1 MQAESPPT
9 SWQVAESVLLDPLE
23 QSKLLAYARERFGI
37 GADDA
42 RDLVQ
47 ETALELLRQQ
57 SVVESPRGFIFAV
70 FRSRCC
76 RFLDACR
83 RTREVFVAPPAE
95 QIEPREEC
103 PAPSADSE
111 QQFALREALQ
121 VISSSCRRLLAAYYV
136 EGKTLVETARRLEM
150 ATTGVSKT
158 FNRCL
163 QRLRRCLS

>member
-1 MQAESPPT
+1 MHAESPPT
-9 SWQVAESVLLDPLE
+9 TWQVAENFLLNPKE
-23 QSKLLAYARERFGI
+23 QGKLVSYARERFGI

-42 RDLVQ
+42 QDLVQ

-57 SVVESPRGFIFAV
+57 TRVESPQGFIFAV

-76 RFLDACR
+76 RFLEACR
-83 RTREVFVAPPAE
+83 RGREVFAPQPD
-95 QIEPREEC
+95 REEF
-103 PAPSADSE
+103 AEDSSGPDPGTE
-111 QQFALREALQ
+111 RNLALREALR
-121 VISSSCRRLLAAYYV
+121 VVSSSCRRLLAAYYV

>member
-1 MQAESPPT
+1 MHVEAPPT
-9 SWQVAESVLLDPLE
+9 SRQVAESVLLDPVE
-23 QSKLLAYARERFGI
+23 QGKLLAYARKRFGI
-37 GADDA
+37 DVDDA

-83 RTREVFVAPPAE
+83 RTREVFASLPAE
-95 QIEPREEC
+95 QVNFEDEC
-103 PAPSADSE
+103 PAPGADSE